1 MKQVALYQMVHC
13 LDGRPRLVAEHAA
26 ALDRASRRL
35 FNRSY
40 LPDVTALTA
49 EIAACVVALGNRSE
63 KVSRFV
69 RMELTDEGRLS
80 LSDGGLSLYR
90 GYAVRALSPVVRTL
104 RYDLLLDEWTT
115 TAAEATVE
123 LARSYIRQRGADD
136 ALRCDEQGVCQ
147 AVGDG
152 QLFAMCEGL
161 LCCSEWPQ
169 TPHAALFV
177 QAAECDGLR
186 LHIRPIRRNELAR
199 YDELFTVDHW
209 GITRL
214 AECDR
219 QYLYQSL
226 RVARLAATMEQLV
239 KAR

>member
-35 FNRSY
+35 FNQSY
-40 LPDVTALTA
+40 LPELNLLAE
-49 EIAACVVALGNRSE
+49 EIATFAVTLEDRRAS
-63 KVSRFV
+63 VSRFV
-69 RMELTDEGRLS
+69 RMELTAEGRLS
-80 LSDGGLSLYR
+80 LYDGGLSLYR
-90 GYAVRALSPVVRTL
+90 GYAVRALTPAVRTL

-115 TAAEATVE
+115 SAAEATVA
-123 LARSYIRQRGADD
+123 LARSYIRKRGADD
-136 ALRCDEQGVCQ
+136 AVRCDELGVCQ
-147 AVGDG
+147 SVGDG
-152 QLFAMCEGL
+152 QLFAMCEGQ

-177 QAAECDGLR
+177 QAAEYDGLR

-226 RVARLAATMEQLV
+226 RVERLAATMEQLV